1 MTKISN
7 TMARQRNLDSAELFY
22 SAAIN
27 GDCSTVATLLH
38 PEFHIVEAQDLPFN
52 GTYKGLEGL
61 QTLGKQV
68 FTHFQHFSV
77 EPLSFTSNEDSVAVL
92 ISAKGIGKKTAEPFE
107 TLICEWL
114 EFKAEKIVLLRPF
127 YWDTLLINT
136 V

>member
-1 MTKISN
+1 MTRISD
-7 TMARQRNLDSAELFY
+7 TATRQRNLDSAELFY
-22 SAAIN
+22 SAAIK
-27 GDCSTVATLLH
+27 GDWDTVAALLH
-38 PEFHIVEAQDLPFN
+38 SDFHILEAQDLPFN
-52 GTYKGLEGL
+52 GTYAGLEGL

-77 EPLSFTSNEDSVAVL
+77 EPLSFTANEGNVAVL
-92 ISAKGIGKKTAEPFE
+92 IRAKGIGKKTAEPFE

-114 EFKAEKIVLLRPF
+114 EFKSEKIVLLRPF